1 MITKTTNPMNFKLL
15 FLCLTLSF
23 SNLFSQDNSEEV
35 IQEVASVKIE
45 NDFLNRFFRN
55 TSFQLYLTSD
65 GNRIVANSDTKL
77 YIIDPSNGEIVLDE
91 DVPSSVN
98 AVYRHRKFVILQDA
112 GLILFAND
120 PKRKKDNSIVAYDL
134 ETGEKRW
141 ENEDV
146 LFEFGVVNTMFAE
159 VAEAK
164 TPSNALDQ
172 DFSLLTK
179 GEEMYA
185 SNYLMEEII
194 EYFPEKHSVLVRSK
208 DYITLIDIKTGET
221 SWKYEQDM
229 LVAKSKYYP
238 SRNEIVLLKYDDSF
252 WQIGT
257 DGGEILVLDADSGEM
272 IHSMRYYGYYNG
284 DHAYFK
290 GDVLITGFM
299 ALEIFDLDKGERIAL
314 SANKGGIEFFSN
326 MKGRSEPPSF
336 NIIGDE
342 YAFTV
347 TSIMGKD
354 NVVPLNTGHK
364 SKLLKYKISTGELV
378 FEKDI
383 NEQVQFIKLEGKY
396 IICTDGKFNKSY
408 LHGLNTETGEFDWKT
423 EAIKGFESFS
433 ERFAVTP
440 NQIVAGGKKELYFFD
455 GMNGETVRTVDLK
468 EMNIGNVVRVENV
481 MSNIL
486 VIGKKG
492 FAFIDKQGNKKG
504 IDKPIKLD
512 VPDKYRKPSI
522 GIDALFPA
530 EILRGYWNESY
541 TYIFLEQKLSIYNN
555 NSFGHVGSIHYA
567 SGYSLD
573 GERTSGENF
582 PYNKMFLSNNGEYFL
597 QLERNDMLTIYSIN

>member
-1 MITKTTNPMNFKLL
+1 MNKTKQVNFKLL

-23 SNLFSQDNSEEV
+23 SNLFSQDNSKEV

-45 NDFLNRFFRN
+45 NDFLDRFFRN

-77 YIIDPSNGEIVLDE
+77 YILDPSNGEIILDE

-98 AVYRHRKFVILQDA
+98 AVYKHRKFVILQDE

-120 PKRKKDNSIVAYDL
+120 PKRKRDNSIVAYDL

-146 LFEFGVVNTMFAE
+146 LFEFGVVNVMFAE

-164 TPSNALDQ
+164 TPSNALDRN
-172 DFSLLTK
+172 FSSLK
-179 GEEMYA
+179 EGKDMYA
-185 SNYLMEEII
+185 SNYLMDEII
-194 EYFPEKHSVLVRSK
+194 EYFPEIHSVLIRNK
-208 DYITLIDIKTGET
+208 DFVTLIDIKTGET
-221 SWKYEQDM
+221 SWKYEEDM

-238 SRNEIVLLKYDDSF
+238 SRNEIVLLNYDDAF
-252 WQIGT
+252 FRMIPGT
-257 DGGEILVLDADSGEM
+257 PGGKVLVLDASSGKEVHKM
-272 IHSMRYYGYYNG
+272 NFIGFYNG

-290 GDVLITGFM
+290 GDKLITGFL
-299 ALEIFDLDKGERIAL
+299 AIEIFDLDKGERIAL
-314 SANKGGIEFFSN
+314 SADKKGVEFIGN
-326 MKGRSEPPSF
+326 MKGRSEPPSH
-336 NIIGDE
+336 NIIGNE
-342 YAFTV
+342 YAYTV

-354 NVVPLNTGHK
+354 REVPMNTGHK

-433 ERFAVTP
+433 ERFAITP

-468 EMNIGNVVRVENV
+468 EMNIGNVERVENV
-481 MSNIL
+481 MGNIL

-504 IDKPIKLD
+504 VDKPKKLD
-512 VPDKYRKPSI
+512 VPDKFRKPSI

-582 PYNKMFLSNNGEYFL
+582 PYNKMYLSNDGEYFL